1 MKGKDNIDRLV
12 DRLNRC
18 HNPRLVLDSLAT
30 LLEPRLQD
38 IDNTFKEEEIDVSEI
53 LPFVN
58 ESKRY

>member
-30 LLEPRLQD
+30 LLEPRIQD
-38 IDNTFKEEEIDVSEI
+38 VDNTFKEEEIAVGEI
-53 LPFVN
+53 LSFVY
-58 ESKRY
+58 ESKRH

>member
-30 LLEPRLQD
+30 LLEPRIQD
-38 IDNTFKEEEIDVSEI
+38 VDNTFKEEEIAVSEL
-53 LPFVN
+53 LPFVY
-58 ESKRY
+58 ESKRR

>member
-12 DRLNRC
+12 DRLNCC
-18 HNPRLVLDSLAT
+18 HNPRLVLDSLAA

-38 IDNTFKEEEIDVSEI
+38 IDNTFEEEEIAVGEI

-58 ESKRY
+58 ESKRH

>member
-30 LLEPRLQD
+30 LLEPRIQD
-38 IDNTFKEEEIDVSEI
+38 VDNTFKEEEIAVSEI
-53 LPFVN
+53 LSFAY
-58 ESKRY
+58 ESKRH

>member
-38 IDNTFKEEEIDVSEI
+38 IDNTFKKEEIAVSDF

>member
-38 IDNTFKEEEIDVSEI
+38 IDNTFKEEEIAVGKI
-53 LPFVN
+53 LPFAY
-58 ESKRY
+58 ESKRH

>member
-38 IDNTFKEEEIDVSEI
+38 IDNTFKEEEIAVGKI

-58 ESKRY
+58 ESKRH